1 MKLERT
7 FFKLPLLLVLFY
19 WLFNILYIV
28 VYFTGFDDYFLLSNM
43 TSNQLIKNLTKQV
56 LINFYYQIPSSIVVF
71 VFSVV
76 LFNKY
81 SINQVSSRNITN
93 TFLVAILITSMDVAG
108 RWFLYN
114 NINLWIES
122 EIYYHIADTYI
133 YHTPFYELLCFIK
146 IINIYIFVSIWTYFS
161 IKLWNKNFIHD
172 CDGSTQSES
181 QRLHL
186 GVFIL
191 LYNCYFNT
199 LFFSFIS
206 FDGVHFSFID
216 IILNIIGLAI
226 FLLITN
232 LIGYFLLRKCFTG
245 VTEVLNLKKLIFSS
259 ISIFIFNCILVA
271 IIFWVSISLYEYLKV
286 YYRLSKNF
294 SLCYT
299 WVIIGIVFILSSI
312 MVKIMTKLLF
322 GSKNNKINITQ

>member
-71 VFSVV
+71 VFSIV
-76 LFNKY
+76 LFYKY
-81 SINQVSSRNITN
+81 SINQVNSRNITN
-93 TFLVAILITSMDVAG
+93 TLLVAILITSMDIAG

-114 NINLWIES
+114 SINSWVES
-122 EIYYHIADTYI
+122 KINYLFMDSYFSLHN
-133 YHTPFYELLCFIK
+133 ELINFIK
-146 IINIYIFVSIWTYFS
+146 IITIYIFVTLWTYFS
-161 IKLWNKNFIHD
+161 IRLLNRNFIHD
-172 CDGSTQSES
+172 SNELTQSES

-186 GVFIL
+186 GVFIS
-191 LYNCYFNT
+191 LYNCYFNS
-199 LFFSFIS
+199 LFFPIIL
-206 FDGVHFSFID
+206 FDGVHFSFAG
-216 IILNIIGLAI
+216 IIINIVGLAI

-312 MVKIMTKLLF
+312 MVRIMTKLLF
-322 GSKNNKINITQ
+322 YSEKNRINITQ

>member
-71 VFSVV
+71 VFSIV
-76 LFNKY
+76 LFYKY
-81 SINQVSSRNITN
+81 SINQVNSRNITN
-93 TFLVAILITSMDVAG
+93 TLLAAILITSMDIAG

-114 NINLWIES
+114 SINSWVES
-122 EIYYHIADTYI
+122 KISYLFFDSNYSL
-133 YHTPFYELLCFIK
+133 FNELINFIK
-146 IINIYIFVSIWTYFS
+146 IITIYIFVTLWTYFS
-161 IKLWNKNFIHD
+161 IRLLNRNFIHD
-172 CDGSTQSES
+172 SNELTQSES

-186 GVFIL
+186 GVFIS
-191 LYNCYFNT
+191 LYNCYFNS
-199 LFFSFIS
+199 LFFPIIL
-206 FDGVHFSFID
+206 FDGVHFSFAG
-216 IILNIIGLAI
+216 IIINIVGLAI

-312 MVKIMTKLLF
+312 MVRIMTKLLF
-322 GSKNNKINITQ
+322 YSEKNRINITQ

>member
-56 LINFYYQIPSSIVVF
+56 LINFYYQIPNSIIVF
-71 VFSVV
+71 VFSIV
-76 LFNKY
+76 LFYKY
-81 SINQVSSRNITN
+81 SINQVNSRNITN
-93 TFLVAILITSMDVAG
+93 TLLVAILITSMDIAG

-114 NINLWIES
+114 SINPWVQSKISYLFFDSNYSLFNE
-122 EIYYHIADTYI
+122 
-133 YHTPFYELLCFIK
+133 
-146 IINIYIFVSIWTYFS
+146 IINFIVIITIYIFVALWTYFS
-161 IKLWNKNFIHD
+161 IKLLNKKFIHV
-172 CDGSTQSES
+172 CDVPTQSES

-191 LYNCYFNT
+191 LYNCYFST
-199 LFFSFIS
+199 LYFSINS
-206 FDGVHFSFID
+206 FYGVHFSFIG
-216 IILNIIGLAI
+216 IILNIICLTI

-299 WVIIGIVFILSSI
+299 WAIIGIVFILSSI

>member
-19 WLFNILYIV
+19 WLFNMLYIV

-71 VFSVV
+71 VFSIV
-76 LFNKY
+76 LFYKY
-81 SINQVSSRNITN
+81 SINQVNSRNITN
-93 TFLVAILITSMDVAG
+93 TLLVAILITSMDIAG

-114 NINLWIES
+114 SINSWVES
-122 EIYYHIADTYI
+122 KISYLFFDSNYSL
-133 YHTPFYELLCFIK
+133 FNELINFIK
-146 IINIYIFVSIWTYFS
+146 IITIYIFVTLWTYFS
-161 IKLWNKNFIHD
+161 IRLLNRNFIHD
-172 CDGSTQSES
+172 SNELTQSES

-186 GVFIL
+186 GVFIS
-191 LYNCYFNT
+191 LYNCYFNS
-199 LFFSFIS
+199 LFFPIIL
-206 FDGVHFSFID
+206 FDGVHFSFAG
-216 IILNIIGLAI
+216 IIINIVGLAI

-312 MVKIMTKLLF
+312 MVRIMTKLLF
-322 GSKNNKINITQ
+322 YSEKNRINITQ

>member
-71 VFSVV
+71 VFSIV
-76 LFNKY
+76 LFYKY
-81 SINQVSSRNITN
+81 SINQVNSRNITN
-93 TFLVAILITSMDVAG
+93 TLLVAILITSMDIAG

-114 NINLWIES
+114 SINSWVES
-122 EIYYHIADTYI
+122 KISYLFFDSNYSL
-133 YHTPFYELLCFIK
+133 FNELINFIK
-146 IINIYIFVSIWTYFS
+146 IITIYIFVTLWTYFS
-161 IKLWNKNFIHD
+161 IRLLNRNFIHD
-172 CDGSTQSES
+172 SNELTQSES

-186 GVFIL
+186 GVFIS
-191 LYNCYFNT
+191 LYNCYFNS
-199 LFFSFIS
+199 LFFPIIL
-206 FDGVHFSFID
+206 FDGVHFSFAG
-216 IILNIIGLAI
+216 IIINIVGLAI

-312 MVKIMTKLLF
+312 MVRIMTKLLF
-322 GSKNNKINITQ
+322 YSEKNRINITQ

>member
-71 VFSVV
+71 VFSIV
-76 LFNKY
+76 LFYKY
-81 SINQVSSRNITN
+81 SINQVNSRNITN
-93 TFLVAILITSMDVAG
+93 TLLVAILITSMDIAG

-114 NINLWIES
+114 SINSWVES
-122 EIYYHIADTYI
+122 KINYLFMDSYFSLHN
-133 YHTPFYELLCFIK
+133 ELINFIK
-146 IINIYIFVSIWTYFS
+146 IITIYIFVTLWTYFS
-161 IKLWNKNFIHD
+161 IRLLNRYFIHD
-172 CDGSTQSES
+172 NHELTQSES

-186 GVFIL
+186 GVFIS
-191 LYNCYFNT
+191 LYNCYFNS
-199 LFFSFIS
+199 LFFPIIL
-206 FDGVHFSFID
+206 FDGVHFSFTG
-216 IILNIIGLAI
+216 IIINIVGLAI

-245 VTEVLNLKKLIFSS
+245 VTEVLNLKKLIFST
-259 ISIFIFNCILVA
+259 ISIFIFNCILVT
-271 IIFWVSISLYEYLKV
+271 IIIMVSVSLHEYLEI
-286 YYRLSKNF
+286 YYRLSNNF

-299 WVIIGIVFILSSI
+299 WTIIGIVFILSSI
-312 MVKIMTKLLF
+312 MVRIMTKLLF
-322 GSKNNKINITQ
+322 YSEKNRINITQ

>member
-71 VFSVV
+71 VFSIV
-76 LFNKY
+76 LFYKY
-81 SINQVSSRNITN
+81 SINQVNSRNITN
-93 TFLVAILITSMDVAG
+93 TLLVALLITSMDIAG

-114 NINLWIES
+114 SINSWVES
-122 EIYYHIADTYI
+122 KISYLFFDSNYSL
-133 YHTPFYELLCFIK
+133 FNELINFIK
-146 IINIYIFVSIWTYFS
+146 IITIYIFVTLWTYFS
-161 IKLWNKNFIHD
+161 IRLLNRNFIHD
-172 CDGSTQSES
+172 SNELTQSES

-186 GVFIL
+186 GVFIS
-191 LYNCYFNT
+191 LYNCYFNS
-199 LFFSFIS
+199 LFFPIIL
-206 FDGVHFSFID
+206 FDGVHFSFAG
-216 IILNIIGLAI
+216 IIINIVGLAI

-312 MVKIMTKLLF
+312 MVRIMTKLLF
-322 GSKNNKINITQ
+322 YSEKNRINITQ